1 MKTLSEFFYEQN
13 QEEFD
18 NQADANEYLSHL
30 SQQEE
35 HYGDCTKQNV
45 SCLLCEFTQVLNDYW
60 DYTRINHPV
69 LKDKK

>member
-18 NQADANEYLSHL
+18 SQADANEYLSQI

-35 HYGDCTKQNV
+35 HYGDCIKQNV
-45 SCLLCEFTQVLNDYW
+45 SCLLCEFTQVLNDY
-60 DYTRINHPV
+60 YKHVKANHPTI
-69 LKDKK
+69 K